1 MTNLESFTAA
11 ILAPPQGA
19 EAKLGLHLLDTLGAW
34 LGGTRADDSAMA
46 ATLTAPQPGLAAAF
60 GGQGLVASGD
70 GALDRVA
77 QRVAVVRC
85 TEIDDIHMQ
94 SCTTI
99 GSVVV
104 PVAVTVA
111 AALGMRDAKH
121 FAQAL
126 ASGYEAMTR
135 LSLAISGATI
145 LYRGIWP
152 TLFSGPVGAAATAAP
167 LLGLDASQTADAL
180 AMALAL
186 TSGAAGGGNA
196 RFILLGQAARAGVW
210 AALAAAKGYRG
221 DHSLLD
227 GDWLQRS
234 HGLALDP
241 APLLAPRE
249 GEGAIA
255 TISYKPFCAAKQNT
269 AAIDAFQQLL
279 GRVAAD
285 RITVVRVNVPPA
297 YAGMIGMRH
306 TKGRVERI
314 LNTAYQLALA
324 AYRPD
329 LLDDVVR
336 PDLSQEAKIAA
347 FMPKVEIAADPALA
361 SYFPKVYPARVEA
374 TLADGETASVLV
386 TDALGDP
393 ARALS
398 EDDLHA
404 KFHRLADPAIGA
416 ALAESFA
423 KAALGAVS
431 DDAALK
437 AMLDAVAGIKA
448 LG

>member
-1 MTNLESFTAA
+1 MTNIERFAGA
-11 ILAPPQGA
+11 ILTPPQGA
-19 EAKLGLHLLDTLGAW
+19 STKLALHLLDTLGAW
-34 LGGTRADDSAMA
+34 YAGSRTEDSLLA
-46 ATLTAPQPGLAAAF
+46 AKLTAAQPGFAAAS
-60 GGQGLVASGD
+60 GGSGLVASGD

-77 QRVAVVRC
+77 QRIAIVRN

-111 AALGMRDAKH
+111 QTLGKPSASD
-121 FAQAL
+121 FAQAI
-126 ASGYEAMTR
+126 AAGYEAMAR
-135 LSLAISGATI
+135 LGLAISGATI

-152 TLFSGPVGAAATAAP
+152 TFFSGPVGAAATAAP
-167 LLGLDASQTADAL
+167 LLGLTAEQTADAIGI
-180 AMALAL
+180 ALSL

-196 RFILLGQAARAGVW
+196 RFVLLGQAARAGVW

-221 DHSLLD
+221 DRTLLD

-234 HGLALDP
+234 HGISLDAGP
-241 APLLAPRE
+241 LTAPVE

-269 AAIDAFQQLL
+269 AAIDGFRQLL
-279 GRVAAD
+279 AKHPAD
-285 RITVVRVNVPPA
+285 AMEAVKVNVPPA
-297 YAGMIGMRH
+297 YAAMISQRH

-314 LNTAYQLALA
+314 INTTYQFALA
-324 AYRPD
+324 AYHPE
-329 LLDDVVR
+329 LIDDVVR
-336 PDLSQEAKIAA
+336 PDHSQDADIAA
-347 FMPKVEIAADPALA
+347 FMPKVEIAADPELA

-374 TLADGETASVLV
+374 KLKNGETASILV

-393 ARALS
+393 ARPLSDGAL
-398 EDDLHA
+398 LA

-416 ALAESFA
+416 GAAEGLA

-431 DDAALK
+431 DDASLAALL
-437 AMLDAVAGIKA
+437 AAVGKTKA

>member
-1 MTNLESFTAA
+1 MTILERFAEA
-11 ILAPPQGA
+11 ILAPPEDA
-19 EAKLGLHLLDTLGAW
+19 RPKLGLHLLDTIGAW
-34 LGGTRADDSAMA
+34 HAGTRTEDAQLVAGLA
-46 ATLTAPQPGLAAAF
+46 AAEPGLAA
-60 GGQGLVASGD
+60 SGD
-70 GALDRVA
+70 GPLDRVA
-77 QRVAVVRC
+77 RRVAIVRA

-104 PVAVTVA
+104 PVAATLA
-111 AALGMRDAKH
+111 AALGRPDAGR

-126 ASGYEAMTR
+126 AAGYEAMAR

-152 TLFSGPVGAAATAAP
+152 TFFSAPVGAAGTAAP
-167 LLGLDASQTADAL
+167 LLGLNAAQTADAL

-186 TSGAAGGGNA
+186 TSGAAGGHGEA
-196 RFILLGQAARAGVW
+196 SPRFVLLGQAARAGVW

-221 DHSLLD
+221 DRALLD

-234 HGLALDP
+234 HGIALDP
-241 APLLAPRE
+241 APLVAPQA

-255 TISYKPFCAAKQNT
+255 TVSYKPFCAAKQNT
-269 AAIDAFQQLL
+269 AAIDGFRQLL
-279 GRVAAD
+279 ARTSPEAMAS
-285 RITVVRVNVPPA
+285 VRVTVPPA
-297 YAGMIGMRH
+297 YAGMIGQRH

-314 LNTAYQLALA
+314 ICTAYQFALA

-336 PDLSQEAKIAA
+336 PDLTRDAKIAA
-347 FMPKVEIAADPALA
+347 FMPKVEIAPDPAL
-361 SYFPKVYPARVEA
+361 SSHFPATYPARVEA
-374 TLADGETASVLV
+374 KLNNGETMATLV

-398 EDDLHA
+398 ESELRA
-404 KFHRLADPAIGA
+404 KFHRLADPVIDGSAAESLAVA
-416 ALAESFA
+416 ALR
-423 KAALGAVS
+423 AVS
-431 DDAALK
+431 DDAAL
-437 AMLDAVAGIKA
+437 DALLAALEATNA

>member
-1 MTNLESFTAA
+1 MTNLERFAEAVLTLPS
-11 ILAPPQGA
+11 GA
-19 EAKLGLHLLDTLGAW
+19 EDKLALHLLDTLGAW
-34 LGGTRADDSAMA
+34 HAGTRTEDAELITKLA
-46 ATLTAPQPGLAAAF
+46 AALPGLAAA
-60 GGQGLVASGD
+60 GD
-70 GALDRVA
+70 SALDRVA
-77 QRVAVVRC
+77 QLVAIVRA

-111 AALGMRDAKH
+111 SALGKPTAQR
-121 FAQAL
+121 FVQAL
-126 ASGYEAMTR
+126 ASGYEAMAR

-167 LLGLDASQTADAL
+167 LLGLNAEQTADAI

-196 RFILLGQAARAGVW
+196 RFVLLGQASRAGVW

-221 DHSLLD
+221 DRSLLD

-241 APLLAPRE
+241 APLVAPVE

-269 AAIDAFQQLL
+269 AAIDGFRQLL
-279 GRVAAD
+279 ARVSVDKIEAVK
-285 RITVVRVNVPPA
+285 ITVPPA
-297 YAGMIGMRH
+297 YAGMIGLRH
-306 TKGRVERI
+306 TKGRIERI
-314 LNTAYQLALA
+314 LNTTYQFALA

-336 PDLSQEAKIAA
+336 PDLSQDAKIAA

-361 SYFPKVYPARVEA
+361 AYFPALYPARVEVTMA
-374 TLADGETASVLV
+374 GGETTAVLV

-398 EDDLHA
+398 ESDLRA
-404 KFHRLADPAIGA
+404 KFHRLADPVISA
-416 ALAESFA
+416 APAESLA

-431 DDAALK
+431 NDAAL
-437 AMLDAVAGIKA
+437 ATLLDAIEKTKA

>member
-1 MTNLESFTAA
+1 MTNLERFAEAVLT
-11 ILAPPQGA
+11 PPPHSVGGGA
-19 EAKLGLHLLDTLGAW
+19 EGKLALHLLDTLGAW
-34 LGGTRADDSAMA
+34 HAGTRTEDAELV
-46 ATLTAPQPGLAAAF
+46 ATLAAAQPGLP
-60 GGQGLVASGD
+60 ASGD
-70 GALDRVA
+70 GALDRIA
-77 QRVAVVRC
+77 QRVAIVRA
-85 TEIDDIHMQ
+85 TEIDDIHMP

-111 AALGMRDAKH
+111 AALGKPAAKR
-121 FAQAL
+121 FAQAI
-126 ASGYEAMTR
+126 ASGYEAMAR

-152 TLFSGPVGAAATAAP
+152 TFFSAPVGAAATAAA
-167 LLGLDASQTADAL
+167 LLGLNASQTADAI

-196 RFILLGQAARAGVW
+196 RFVLLGQATRAGVW

-234 HGLALDP
+234 HGIALDP
-241 APLLAPRE
+241 APLIAPLE

-255 TISYKPFCAAKQNT
+255 TMSYKPFCAAKQNT
-269 AAIDAFQQLL
+269 AAIDGFRQLL
-279 GRVAAD
+279 ARISAD
-285 RITVVRVNVPPA
+285 KIEAVKITVPPA
-297 YAGMIGMRH
+297 YAGMIGQRH
-306 TKGRVERI
+306 TKGRIERI
-314 LNTAYQLALA
+314 INTSYQFALA

-336 PDLSQEAKIAA
+336 PDLSQDAKIAA
-347 FMPKVEIAADPALA
+347 FMAKVEVAPDPALSA
-361 SYFPKVYPARVEA
+361 HFPATYPARVEA
-374 TLADGETASVLV
+374 KLANGETVSVLV

-393 ARALS
+393 ARALG
-398 EDDLHA
+398 ENELRA
-404 KFHRLADPAIGA
+404 KFHRLADPVIGA
-416 ALAESFA
+416 APAESLA
-423 KAALGAVS
+423 KAALRALS
-431 DDAALK
+431 DDAALTTL
-437 AMLDAVAGIKA
+437 LDAIEKTKA